1 MALQNSKLVMNIDS
15 NINKQHLF
23 SLSEKFLNYLKK
35 QRIFVQ
41 IINDRIED
49 KKLFSSFIFY
59 VLKKKFFN
67 MKQFSERLFYLN
79 ILISEV

>member
-1 MALQNSKLVMNIDS
+1 MALQNSKLVVVKCHINR

-41 IINDRIED
+41 IINDQIED
-49 KKLFSSFIFY
+49 KNLENNHHLYFICSRKNF
-59 VLKKKFFN
+59 
-67 MKQFSERLFYLN
+67 
-79 ILISEV
+79 LI